1 VDVVTLVN
9 MALAEIGAQAS
20 VSSINPSDGS
30 AEGNVASLFYQ
41 PKIDDLHRSAHW
53 NFARFQA
60 PLTLLKAAQGT
71 PENPTGT
78 TTLIP
83 PQPWTYSYAYPSDCL
98 KARYVL
104 PTLSVSGYGGVPF
117 TTADNNA
124 TPVYGQNIA
133 VRFAVAVDTDALGN
147 KVRVIM
153 TNISQAQLVYTCRI
167 TDPNLWDPS
176 FIQAATSYLGAWFVN
191 ALARNA
197 SLHKDQMQTAM
208 RVVNNARVTDGN
220 EGPMT
225 MDHTPDWITI
235 RGAAPA
241 GFNHGVFFYGWD
253 YLATPGGSF
262 V

>member
-1 VDVVTLVN
+1 MDAVTIVN
-9 MALAEIGAQAS
+9 MALAEIGAQAQ

-41 PKIDDLHRSAHW
+41 PKIDDLHRAAHW

-83 PQPWTYSYAYPSDCL
+83 PSPWAYSYAYPSDCL
-98 KARYVL
+98 KARYIL
-104 PTLSVSGYGGVPF
+104 PVMPTISGQVPF

-124 TPVYGQNIA
+124 TPGYTSD
-133 VRFAVAVDTDALGN
+133 FAVKFLRGVDKDTLGN
-147 KVRVIM
+147 DVAVIL
-153 TNISQAQLVYTCRI
+153 TNMSQAQLVYTKRI

-176 FIQAATSYLGAWFVN
+176 FVQAATSYLGGWFVN

-197 SLHKDQMQTAM
+197 ALHKDQMALARQIILQ
-208 RVVNNARVTDGN
+208 ARVTDGN
-220 EGPMT
+220 EGPVT
-225 MDHTPDWITI
+225 QDHMPDWIRA
-235 RGAAPA
+235 RGSTPA
-241 GFNHGVFFYGWD
+241 YVGNGAFYYGWD
-253 YLATPGGSF
+253 YVAFPNGSML
-262 V
+262 